1 MKLNTKHNNISI
13 IMHIVITS
21 MKKTQR
27 FMPTIIYNLESP
39 PILCGIMDT
48 ISHPPVEPLNPKEAK
63 TMCELPKPRTL
74 C

>member
-1 MKLNTKHNNISI
+1 MKLNTKLDNIFI
-13 IMHIVITS
+13 VMHIVITS
-21 MKKTQR
+21 MQKTQR

-63 TMCELPKPRTL
+63 PMHELPKPKTL